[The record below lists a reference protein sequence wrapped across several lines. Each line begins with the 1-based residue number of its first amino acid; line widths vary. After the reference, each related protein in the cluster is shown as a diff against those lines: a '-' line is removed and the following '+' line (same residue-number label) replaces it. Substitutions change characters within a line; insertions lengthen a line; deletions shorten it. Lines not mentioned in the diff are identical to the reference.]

1 MIIALV
7 ENVGRAGFELR
18 LTADLDVVDGRRRN
32 LDATRDIVAWIID
45 DVHLHAADTT
55 VPFGPFAHLAQ
66 RDRARVDQPNHLGP
80 FHSRV
85 SIGRLRQHGEGFREN
100 AHRTTRIRIRQRRAR
115 SLAHTQMIMLMG
127 VGIEGGFNPRAGS

>member
-1 MIIALV
+1 MRKRVFTLTRVNEESIGSADLLPPAKMIIALV

-18 LTADLDVVDGRRRN
+18 LTTDLHVVDGRWRN
-32 LDATRDIVAWIID
+32 FDATGDIVARMID

-66 RDRARVDQPNHLGP
+66 WHRARVDQPNHFGS

-85 SIGRLRQHGEGFREN
+85 SIGLLSQ
-100 AHRTTRIRIRQRRAR
+100 
-115 SLAHTQMIMLMG
+115 
-127 VGIEGGFNPRAGS
+127 